1 MMKALFWKK
10 SLMVGLVMALM
21 LSILVA
27 CSGGSE
33 ETTEPATEEPTE
45 EATGIG
51 TGGSAIGFIFVGAK
65 DDYGY
70 NKAAYL
76 GSEGV
81 EKALTDYKVL
91 RKENVPETAEAERV
105 MEEMIRSGAK
115 VIFPTSY
122 GHLDPA
128 LEVAKRN
135 PDVVFF
141 HQGGLKTSE
150 NLGTY
155 FGNIWETVYLS
166 GVTAGKMSKS
176 KKLGYIVSFPIP
188 QVLMNINAFTMGARS
203 VDPSITVSAVF
214 TGSWCDPGLQAS
226 AANSLLDQGV
236 DVLTQHQDCTKTI
249 IETAERRGAMSVGY
263 HADASEL
270 APNGWLTGA
279 IWNWTKLYTEMA
291 TTAVEG
297 KFKGSKFDARYR
309 IGIEEGAVELAPFGG
324 SVPDDVKTMVEEK
337 RQAILSGSLH
347 PFEGPVKDQ
356 TGAVKIEAGKKPT
369 VEELE
374 TTDYLVE
381 GVIGNIPK

>member
-1 MMKALFWKK
+1 MMKALFFKK
-10 SLMVGLVMALM
+10 SLIVGLVMALM

-27 CSGGSE
+27 CSGGTE

-81 EKALTDYKVL
+81 EQALTDYKVL

-263 HADASEL
+263 HADASDL

-279 IWNWTKLYTEMA
+279 IWNWSKLYTEMA

-309 IGIEEGAVELAPFGG
+309 IGIEEGAVELAPFG
-324 SVPDDVKTMVEEK
+324 SNVPDDVKSLVEEK
-337 RQAILSGSLH
+337 RQGILSGSLH